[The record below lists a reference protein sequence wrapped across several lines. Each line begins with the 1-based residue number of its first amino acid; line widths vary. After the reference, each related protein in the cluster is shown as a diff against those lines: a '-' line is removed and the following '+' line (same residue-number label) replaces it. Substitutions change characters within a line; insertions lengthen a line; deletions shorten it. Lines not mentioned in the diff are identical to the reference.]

1 MQKINIMS
9 EIENYPVLDHIV
21 KTLKN
26 AIADAKIENISL
38 SEYTIKDGND
48 EINVKQ
54 VNKENTTTIL
64 ITDKRR
70 IIYSED
76 LLETLQQI
84 HMHKD
89 VRGNKELKDAL
100 EKTTIIINDLNI
112 ETDLIFQAIKD
123 LLDQLSNS
131 YEFIQTVE
139 NDITKIGA
147 GFKFGKHIFRLNI
160 TNTQEIISIETRF
173 TSSFDPAIQKTI
185 NADIEKVQKAV
196 NKMFKED

>member
-9 EIENYPVLDHIV
+9 EREKYPVLDHIV
-21 KTLKN
+21 NTLKN
-26 AIADAKIENISL
+26 AIADAKVENPSPN
-38 SEYTIKDGND
+38 EYIIKDGND
-48 EINVKQ
+48 EILLKQ
-54 VNKENTTTIL
+54 LPNEVVTTVF
-64 ITDKRR
+64 ITDNRR

-89 VRGNKELKDAL
+89 VKGNQELKNAL

-112 ETDLIFQAIKD
+112 ETELIFQAIKD
-123 LLDQLSNS
+123 FLDQLSNS

-139 NDITKIGA
+139 NNITKIGA
-147 GFKFGKHIFRLNI
+147 GFKFGKHIFRINI
-160 TNTQEIISIETRF
+160 TNEPEKISIEPRF
-173 TSSFDPAIQKTI
+173 SASFDSSVQQTI
-185 NADIEKVQKAV
+185 TIDINKVQIAV

>member
-1 MQKINIMS
+1 MS
-9 EIENYPVLDHIV
+9 EIQKHPVLNHIV
-21 KTLKN
+21 KTLQN
-26 AIADAKIENISL
+26 AIADSKLESL
-38 SEYTIKDGND
+38 SPNEYLLKDGND
-48 EINVKQ
+48 EILL
-54 VNKENTTTIL
+54 KEVADGANITVF

-89 VRGNKELKDAL
+89 VKGNKELKESL
-100 EKTTIIINDLNI
+100 EKASIIINDLNI

-139 NDITKIGA
+139 NNVTKIGA
-147 GFKFGKHIFRLNI
+147 GFKFGKHIFRINVVNEPEQI
-160 TNTQEIISIETRF
+160 TIEPRFAASFHATVQDTII
-173 TSSFDPAIQKTI
+173 
-185 NADIEKVQKAV
+185 ADVSKVEKAV

>member
-9 EIENYPVLDHIV
+9 EREKYPVLDHIV
-21 KTLKN
+21 NTLKN
-26 AIADAKIENISL
+26 AIADAKVENPSPN
-38 SEYTIKDGND
+38 EYIIKDGND
-48 EINVKQ
+48 EILLKQ
-54 VNKENTTTIL
+54 LPNEVVTTVF
-64 ITDKRR
+64 ITDNRR

-89 VRGNKELKDAL
+89 VKGNQELKNAL

-112 ETDLIFQAIKD
+112 ETELIFQAIKD
-123 LLDQLSNS
+123 FLDQLSNS

-139 NDITKIGA
+139 NNITKIGA
-147 GFKFGKHIFRLNI
+147 GFKFGKHIFRINI
-160 TNTQEIISIETRF
+160 TNEPEKISIEPRF
-173 TSSFDPAIQKTI
+173 SASFDNSVQQTI
-185 NADIEKVQKAV
+185 VTDINKVQKAV